1 MFGMMG
7 KVELIK
13 NMEDMYMRTMIT
25 NTKHLFAILSLGVA
39 LAVSGCATDKDTQE
53 NNEPTPNGK
62 MKVKIERVVDGDTF
76 KTTKGDKVRLIG
88 VDTPETV
95 KPNSPVEPYGK
106 EASDYTKKMLE
117 GKEVTLQFDVQPFD
131 KYQRLLAYVYLED
144 GTFYNEHL
152 VYEGY
157 ARIMTV
163 PPNVAQSEVFL
174 KAEQDA
180 RENNRGLWALDVY
193 KEADQGKKKNTS
205 SSKSHS
211 EKKESSTQRENSK
224 QQIKGNINS
233 KGEKIYHVPGGRYYE
248 QTKPEEWFDTEE
260 DAIKAGFR
268 KSKE

>member
-1 MFGMMG
+1 
-7 KVELIK
+7 
-13 NMEDMYMRTMIT
+13 MEDLYMRTMFAK
-25 NTKHLFAILSLGVA
+25 TKHLLASLSLGVA
-39 LAVSGCATDKDTQE
+39 LAVSGCATDKDSQE

-76 KTTKGDKVRLIG
+76 KTTRGDKVRLIG

-95 KPNSPVEPYGK
+95 KPNTPVQPYGK
-106 EASDYTKKMLE
+106 EASNYSKSMLE

-152 VYEGY
+152 VHEGY

-163 PPNVAQSEVFL
+163 PPNVAQAEVFL

-193 KEADQGKKKNTS
+193 QKADQDKKMNTS
-205 SSKSHS
+205 SKKQKNQSD
-211 EKKESSTQRENSK
+211 KKESSSQKESNSEKDSSK

-260 DAIKAGFR
+260 AAIKAGFR